1 MEKLTNL
8 EEMIMKCIWD
18 YGEEIPFLQIG
29 KELKERYGKEYKRT
43 SIRTYLFRLEDKE
56 YLKVDKRGRNA
67 YVYPIISE
75 KEYRKEK
82 AEDIL
87 DNWFD
92 GSAKELFT
100 ALSEKIPKSE
110 KERLK
115 GVLDDM
121 DLYKNM
127 LMLFSAVLLNFILGT
142 IIYIIWK
149 LLGRLAESK
158 GYVEINYWIWKIVLL
173 AFLCPVGIIVL
184 FGIKKKGLYGFDFW
198 YANKIRILLTVLGI
212 VWFIGSVIRAFIY
225 MKRCIRCIKCYRKE
239 ENVSLRSSRK
249 NSRFVVN

>member
-56 YLKVDKRGRNA
+56 YLKVDKGEEMPMFIRLFRKKN
-67 YVYPIISE
+67 IE
-75 KEYRKEK
+75 KKK
-82 AEDIL
+82 QKDIL

-121 DLYKNM
+121 D
-127 LMLFSAVLLNFILGT
+127 FI
-142 IIYIIWK
+142 I
-149 LLGRLAESK
+149 
-158 GYVEINYWIWKIVLL
+158 KI
-173 AFLCPVGIIVL
+173 C
-184 FGIKKKGLYGFDFW
+184 
-198 YANKIRILLTVLGI
+198 
-212 VWFIGSVIRAFIY
+212 
-225 MKRCIRCIKCYRKE
+225 
-239 ENVSLRSSRK
+239 
-249 NSRFVVN
+249 

>member
-29 KELKERYGKEYKRT
+29 KELKERFGKEYKRT

-82 AEDIL
+82 A
-87 DNWFD
+87 
-92 GSAKELFT
+92 KELFT

-121 DLYKNM
+121 D
-127 LMLFSAVLLNFILGT
+127 FI
-142 IIYIIWK
+142 
-149 LLGRLAESK
+149 
-158 GYVEINYWIWKIVLL
+158 
-173 AFLCPVGIIVL
+173 
-184 FGIKKKGLYGFDFW
+184 
-198 YANKIRILLTVLGI
+198 
-212 VWFIGSVIRAFIY
+212 
-225 MKRCIRCIKCYRKE
+225 
-239 ENVSLRSSRK
+239 
-249 NSRFVVN
+249 

>member
-1 MEKLTNL
+1 MEQLTSV

-100 ALSEKIPKSE
+100 ALSEK
-110 KERLK
+110 
-115 GVLDDM
+115 
-121 DLYKNM
+121 
-127 LMLFSAVLLNFILGT
+127 
-142 IIYIIWK
+142 
-149 LLGRLAESK
+149 LA
-158 GYVEINYWIWKIVLL
+158 YV
-173 AFLCPVGIIVL
+173 
-184 FGIKKKGLYGFDFW
+184 
-198 YANKIRILLTVLGI
+198 
-212 VWFIGSVIRAFIY
+212 
-225 MKRCIRCIKCYRKE
+225 
-239 ENVSLRSSRK
+239 
-249 NSRFVVN
+249 

>member
-92 GSAKELFT
+92 GSAKELFS
-100 ALSEKIPKSE
+100 ASSEKIPKSG

-121 DLYKNM
+121 D
-127 LMLFSAVLLNFILGT
+127 FI
-142 IIYIIWK
+142 
-149 LLGRLAESK
+149 
-158 GYVEINYWIWKIVLL
+158 
-173 AFLCPVGIIVL
+173 
-184 FGIKKKGLYGFDFW
+184 
-198 YANKIRILLTVLGI
+198 
-212 VWFIGSVIRAFIY
+212 
-225 MKRCIRCIKCYRKE
+225 
-239 ENVSLRSSRK
+239 
-249 NSRFVVN
+249 

>member
-43 SIRTYLFRLEDKE
+43 SIRTYQFRLEDKE

-121 DLYKNM
+121 D
-127 LMLFSAVLLNFILGT
+127 FI
-142 IIYIIWK
+142 
-149 LLGRLAESK
+149 
-158 GYVEINYWIWKIVLL
+158 
-173 AFLCPVGIIVL
+173 
-184 FGIKKKGLYGFDFW
+184 
-198 YANKIRILLTVLGI
+198 
-212 VWFIGSVIRAFIY
+212 
-225 MKRCIRCIKCYRKE
+225 
-239 ENVSLRSSRK
+239 
-249 NSRFVVN
+249 

>member
-56 YLKVDKRGRNA
+56 Y
-67 YVYPIISE
+67 
-75 KEYRKEK
+75 RKEK

-121 DLYKNM
+121 D
-127 LMLFSAVLLNFILGT
+127 FI
-142 IIYIIWK
+142 
-149 LLGRLAESK
+149 
-158 GYVEINYWIWKIVLL
+158 
-173 AFLCPVGIIVL
+173 
-184 FGIKKKGLYGFDFW
+184 
-198 YANKIRILLTVLGI
+198 
-212 VWFIGSVIRAFIY
+212 
-225 MKRCIRCIKCYRKE
+225 
-239 ENVSLRSSRK
+239 
-249 NSRFVVN
+249 

>member
-75 KEYRKEK
+75 KEY
-82 AEDIL
+82 IL

-121 DLYKNM
+121 D
-127 LMLFSAVLLNFILGT
+127 FI
-142 IIYIIWK
+142 
-149 LLGRLAESK
+149 
-158 GYVEINYWIWKIVLL
+158 
-173 AFLCPVGIIVL
+173 
-184 FGIKKKGLYGFDFW
+184 
-198 YANKIRILLTVLGI
+198 
-212 VWFIGSVIRAFIY
+212 
-225 MKRCIRCIKCYRKE
+225 
-239 ENVSLRSSRK
+239 
-249 NSRFVVN
+249 

>member
-100 ALSEKIPKSE
+100 ALSENYPSNPAFKVKRISK
-110 KERLK
+110 
-115 GVLDDM
+115 
-121 DLYKNM
+121 Y
-127 LMLFSAVLLNFILGT
+127 GT
-142 IIYIIWK
+142 QVHLSDANVI
-149 LLGRLAESK
+149 AHFAT
-158 GYVEINYWIWKIVLL
+158 INY
-173 AFLCPVGIIVL
+173 
-184 FGIKKKGLYGFDFW
+184 
-198 YANKIRILLTVLGI
+198 N
-212 VWFIGSVIRAFIY
+212 
-225 MKRCIRCIKCYRKE
+225 
-239 ENVSLRSSRK
+239 
-249 NSRFVVN
+249 

>member
-1 MEKLTNL
+1 MDKKEQQSIDFLRSIYQDKPLNLGFSGGKDSVVILDLAERAGIVYDAIYANTTVDPPGTINFIKKNYPQVQIMHPKKSFFKLIEEKGFPSRLRRFCC
-8 EEMIMKCIWD
+8 E
-18 YGEEIPFLQIG
+18 
-29 KELKERYGKEYKRT
+29 ELKERYGKEYKRT

-121 DLYKNM
+121 D
-127 LMLFSAVLLNFILGT
+127 FI
-142 IIYIIWK
+142 
-149 LLGRLAESK
+149 
-158 GYVEINYWIWKIVLL
+158 
-173 AFLCPVGIIVL
+173 
-184 FGIKKKGLYGFDFW
+184 
-198 YANKIRILLTVLGI
+198 
-212 VWFIGSVIRAFIY
+212 
-225 MKRCIRCIKCYRKE
+225 
-239 ENVSLRSSRK
+239 
-249 NSRFVVN
+249 